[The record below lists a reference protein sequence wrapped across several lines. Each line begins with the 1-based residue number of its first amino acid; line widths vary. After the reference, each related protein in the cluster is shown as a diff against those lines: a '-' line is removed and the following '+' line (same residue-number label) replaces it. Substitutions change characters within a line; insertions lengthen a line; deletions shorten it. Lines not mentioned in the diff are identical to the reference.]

1 MKIDLKAYQKK
12 RSQDGWVEWVALAAS
27 LAGTAATMKAQDE
40 VQKQQD
46 RERANTLYNL
56 GLKEQKARAIVA
68 RETQDAGA
76 DKAKPAIDQAAS
88 ARAAEYNRITA
99 PSAQPT
105 QQKTVS
111 RTVSTPFAAATANN
125 SAISNAWNRIIGA
138 AQAKAGAF
146 QDWGLARNIA
156 QRRAS
161 QQIGDIGFE
170 SQREAQIGE
179 AAQRDALRAG
189 DGWNAAGSLLGAA
202 GRGLGAYASTA
213 SSSNSDSYDP
223 NIKFVNTNGAET
235 EY

>member
-1 MKIDLKAYQKK
+1 MKIKIVSYWK
-12 RSQDGWVEWVALAAS
+12 RRDGWVEWVALAAS
-27 LAGTAATMKAQDE
+27 LIGTAATMKGQDE

-56 GLKEQKARAIVA
+56 GLKEQKARTIVA
-68 RETQDAGA
+68 RETQEAGA
-76 DKAKPAIDQAAS
+76 DKAKPAIDAAAA

-99 PSAQPT
+99 PAAQPART
-105 QQKTVS
+105 QTVS
-111 RTVSTPFAAATANN
+111 RTVSTPFATATANQ

-138 AQAKAGAF
+138 AQAKAGAY

-161 QQIGDIGFE
+161 HEIGQIGFE

-189 DGWNAAGSLLGAA
+189 DGWNAAGSLIGAA
-202 GRGLGAYASTA
+202 GRGLGAYAST
-213 SSSNSDSYDP
+213 SSSAPVDDGS
-223 NIKFVNTNGAET
+223 NIRFVNTNGAET